1 MTTQAKDTRYELIST
16 MMKDGKVKEFND
28 IFKFIPK
35 TVVAKDLGKKVDR
48 FTDLMDNVG
57 GFTLEEIFELAD
69 LCDLTKAQMYQLME
83 AAYMTHKKRP

>member
-1 MTTQAKDTRYELIST
+1 MTTQTKDHRYEFIST
-16 MMKDGKVKEFND
+16 MMKDGKIKEFND

-48 FTDLMDNVG
+48 FTELMDNVG
-57 GFTLEEIFELAD
+57 GFTLQEVFELAD

-83 AAYMTHKKRP
+83 AAYIAANKKR